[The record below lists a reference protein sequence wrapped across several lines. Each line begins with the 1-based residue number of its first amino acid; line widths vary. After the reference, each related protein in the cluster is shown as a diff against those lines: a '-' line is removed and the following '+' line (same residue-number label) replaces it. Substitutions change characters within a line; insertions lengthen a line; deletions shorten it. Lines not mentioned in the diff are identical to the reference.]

1 MAIDKI
7 ALKTGRGI
15 TQEEAI
21 ANATITPGQLIERL
35 STDKVQR
42 HSTAGG
48 SIGLKMIAVEDVLQG
63 NGIDDDYSADD
74 RVIYHIPIPG
84 QEYYMLLKDG
94 ENVVIGD
101 DVESAGDGDVQK
113 FVEDTWAENVG
124 VDSSAN
130 IASGTIYSNQIIGQV
145 REALD
150 LSDSSG
156 ADPASRR
163 IRVQIGG

>member
-15 TQEEAI
+15 SQEEAV
-21 ANATITPGQLIERL
+21 AEATITPGQLLEEI
-35 STDKVQR
+35 STGKVQR

-48 SIGLKMIAVEDVLQG
+48 SIGQVMIAVEDVLRG
-63 NGIDDDYSADD
+63 NGIDDDYAAGDK
-74 RVIYHIPIPG
+74 VFYHLPVPS
-84 QEYYMLLKDG
+84 QEYNMFLKDG

-101 DVESAGDGDVQK
+101 KVESAGDGDVQK

-124 VDSSAN
+124 VDSSTN
-130 IASGTIYSNQIIGQV
+130 IASGTIYQNQIIGQV